1 MNYRIPI
8 KGEEQLLKDNEGLVH
23 YIVRSR
29 FNSTNYE
36 YEDLVQVGL
45 IGLLKG
51 IRTFKESE
59 SKFSTYVGV
68 CIKNEILMLVK
79 RKSPKS
85 ISLETE
91 IRGYSNE
98 VFTLNDVVADKDS
111 EKFTEDLENKT
122 LVENLLKTASDRDK
136 LLIELVLDGKTQQE
150 IGSILGVSQSII
162 SRRIG
167 CLSKYFKGEAFMKV
181 IPLETKQQVVRLH
194 KEGLSF
200 AEITRK
206 TGVSYPAIKR
216 IIKDIENLSFLNSHR
231 CVGMP
236 NGYSVV
242 LELDSLLLVLPNGI
256 SNRIEKCP
264 WCQGGIK

>member
-1 MNYRIPI
+1 
-8 KGEEQLLKDNEGLVH
+8 
-23 YIVRSR
+23 
-29 FNSTNYE
+29 
-36 YEDLVQVGL
+36 
-45 IGLLKG
+45 
-51 IRTFKESE
+51 
-59 SKFSTYVGV
+59 
-68 CIKNEILMLVK
+68 
-79 RKSPKS
+79 
-85 ISLETE
+85 
-91 IRGYSNE
+91 
-98 VFTLNDVVADKDS
+98 
-111 EKFTEDLENKT
+111 
-122 LVENLLKTASDRDK
+122 
-136 LLIELVLDGKTQQE
+136 
-150 IGSILGVSQSII
+150 
-162 SRRIG
+162 
-167 CLSKYFKGEAFMKV
+167 MKV